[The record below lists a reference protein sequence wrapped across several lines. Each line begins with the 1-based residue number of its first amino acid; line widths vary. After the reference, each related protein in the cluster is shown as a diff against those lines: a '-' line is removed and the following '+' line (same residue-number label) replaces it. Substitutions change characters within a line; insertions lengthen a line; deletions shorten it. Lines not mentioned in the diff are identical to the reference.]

1 MVKKID
7 IGYFIFQL
15 LATSLATHGCSYSDT
30 FHSLP
35 WVIMEVIARD
45 NSPSNFYINLTL
57 ICRLF
62 YDVQ

>member
-35 WVIMEVIARD
+35 WVNTGLIDMKCTVNGNLNQGHLMQVIV
-45 NSPSNFYINLTL
+45 S
-57 ICRLF
+57 
-62 YDVQ
+62 